1 VFRKLATRLTAT
13 YVFAAIVLVVIVIA
27 AVTAFVLSTFGV
39 LTREASASV
48 ARQVPEE
55 VRQQVARDGSFV
67 AAAPDIARHLTRP
80 GLRIVVVGSD
90 NGLLRVLAESAS
102 DERGRAD
109 LIVRRWPMFVGP
121 PIDRLAEGA
130 PGPGGP
136 AGFGPGPSNGPP
148 PGAGPGF
155 GAEPGN
161 GPPPGAGPP
170 QGSDRGAP
178 SPSRQYERMP
188 PFPFGLNALLRVE
201 PQTVVLRGG
210 HVTIVPDPRQ
220 LAHTI
225 NQFWIAML
233 PIGIFVVATAWLLG
247 RYIAGQALRPLV
259 QTTESLRRFGE
270 GDFSPRPINYVERN
284 EIGELA
290 KAYNAA
296 AAQVSAAF
304 AERHAA
310 EVQMR
315 SFVADAGHELRT
327 PLTVIMG
334 YIDVLRR
341 RAHADPANAKIFETM
356 LAESRRMRALIEK
369 LIVLARLENPQ
380 LHERQR
386 ETVDLAEIAQ
396 RVALA
401 AQAIHAG
408 RQVNVSFGEGGE
420 ALVRGD
426 EAELYDALGNLV
438 ENALKYA
445 PQSSV
450 DVTVRGEEGDIVVAV
465 CDEGP
470 GIAAEEQPRIF
481 DRFYRGRDRAEA
493 DGFGLGLA
501 IAKRSVE
508 RSGGRLTVESEPGHG
523 CRFTIR
529 IARASRGE
537 VTMLAV

>member
-1 VFRKLATRLTAT
+1 MFRKLATRLTAA
-13 YVFAAIVLVVIVIA
+13 YVFAAIVLVIIVIA
-27 AVTAFVLSTFGV
+27 AVTTFVLSTFGV

-55 VRQQVARDGSFV
+55 VRQQKARDGTFA

-80 GLRIVVVGSD
+80 GLRIVVVGD
-90 NGLLRVLAESAS
+90 AGHMRVLAESSS
-102 DERGRAD
+102 DERGQAE
-109 LIVRRWPMFVGP
+109 LTVRRWAIGALP
-121 PIDRLAEGA
+121 PG

-136 AGFGPGPSNGPP
+136 GPGGGAGFGPPLGFGP
-148 PGAGPGF
+148 PGAS
-155 GAEPGN
+155 E
-161 GPPPGAGPP
+161 
-170 QGSDRGAP
+170 RGAP
-178 SPSRQYERMP
+178 SSRQYERMP
-188 PFPFGLNALLRVE
+188 PFPFGLNALIRID
-201 PQTVVLRGG
+201 PQTISFRGG
-210 HVTIVPDPRQ
+210 HVTIGPDPRP
-220 LAHTI
+220 LARTI

-233 PIGIFVVATAWLLG
+233 PIGIFVVVAAWLLG
-247 RYIAGQALRPLV
+247 RYIAGEALRPLV

-270 GDFSPRPINYVERN
+270 GDFTPRPIRHVERN
-284 EIGELA
+284 EIGELVN
-290 KAYNAA
+290 AYNAA

-310 EVQMR
+310 EVLMR

-341 RAHADPANAKIFETM
+341 RAHVEPATAKIFETM

-380 LHERQR
+380 LAERQR
-386 ETVDLAEIAQ
+386 ETVDLAEIAE

-401 AQAIHAG
+401 AHAVHPG
-408 RQVNVSFGEGGE
+408 RSVCVSREGE

-426 EAELYDALGNLV
+426 ENELYDALGNLV

-445 PQSSV
+445 PQSTV
-450 DVTVRGEEGDIVVAV
+450 DVRVCDAQGDVVV
-465 CDEGP
+465 EVSDEGP
-470 GIAAEEQPRIF
+470 GIDTAEQPRIF
-481 DRFYRGRDRAEA
+481 DRFYRGRDRASAE
-493 DGFGLGLA
+493 GFGLGLA

-508 RSGGRLTVESEPGHG
+508 RAGGALSVESSLDAG

-529 IARASRGE
+529 IPRASRGE
-537 VTMLAV
+537 RAALAV

>member
-1 VFRKLATRLTAT
+1 
-13 YVFAAIVLVVIVIA
+13 
-27 AVTAFVLSTFGV
+27 
-39 LTREASASV
+39 
-48 ARQVPEE
+48 
-55 VRQQVARDGSFV
+55 
-67 AAAPDIARHLTRP
+67 
-80 GLRIVVVGSD
+80 
-90 NGLLRVLAESAS
+90 
-102 DERGRAD
+102 
-109 LIVRRWPMFVGP
+109 
-121 PIDRLAEGA
+121 
-130 PGPGGP
+130 
-136 AGFGPGPSNGPP
+136 
-148 PGAGPGF
+148 
-155 GAEPGN
+155 
-161 GPPPGAGPP
+161 
-170 QGSDRGAP
+170 
-178 SPSRQYERMP
+178 MP

-201 PQTVVLRGG
+201 PQTVVLHGG

-233 PIGIFVVATAWLLG
+233 PIGIFVVTTAWLLG

-270 GDFSPRPINYVERN
+270 GDFTPRPVRHFERN
-284 EIGELA
+284 EIGELVN
-290 KAYNAA
+290 AYNAA

-334 YIDVLRR
+334 YIDILRR
-341 RAHADPANAKIFETM
+341 RAHAEPANAKIFETM

-380 LHERQR
+380 QHERQR
-386 ETVDLAEIAQ
+386 ETVDLAEIAE

-401 AQAIHAG
+401 AHAIHPDRHVRVA
-408 RQVNVSFGEGGE
+408 FGGGGE

-445 PQSSV
+445 PQSLV
-450 DVTVRGEEGDIVVAV
+450 DVTVRADDGDIVVDVA
-465 CDEGP
+465 DEGP
-470 GIAAEEQPRIF
+470 GIASDEQPRIF

-493 DGFGLGLA
+493 EGFGLGLA

-508 RSGGRLTVESEPGHG
+508 RAGGQLTVESDPGHG

-529 IARASRGE
+529 IPRASRGE
-537 VTMLAV
+537 ATMLAV

>member
-1 VFRKLATRLTAT
+1 MFRKLATRLTAT

-27 AVTAFVLSTFGV
+27 AVTTFVLSTFGV
-39 LTREASASV
+39 LTRQATASV

-55 VRQQVARDGSFV
+55 VRQQKARDGTFA

-80 GLRIVVVGSD
+80 GLRIIVVGND
-90 NGLLRVLAESAS
+90 DGTRVLAESAS
-102 DERGRAD
+102 DERGQAE
-109 LIVRRWPMFVGP
+109 LNVRRFASGEQPAGGLGAGGP
-121 PIDRLAEGA
+121 GAGGA
-130 PGPGGP
+130 PI
-136 AGFGPGPSNGPP
+136 GPP
-148 PGAGPGF
+148 PGF
-155 GAEPGN
+155 
-161 GPPPGAGPP
+161 GPPPGN
-170 QGSDRGAP
+170 DRGGP
-178 SPSRQYERMP
+178 SARQYERMP
-188 PFPFGLNALLRVE
+188 PFPFGLNMLLRIE
-201 PQTVVLRGG
+201 PQTISFTGG
-210 HVTIVPDPRQ
+210 RVTILPDPRP
-220 LAHTI
+220 LARTI

-233 PIGIFVVATAWLLG
+233 PIGAFVVVAAWLLG

-270 GDFSPRPINYVERN
+270 GDFTPRPIRHVERN
-284 EIGELA
+284 EIGELVN
-290 KAYNAA
+290 AYNAA

-341 RAHADPANAKIFETM
+341 RGHVEPATAKIFETM

-380 LHERQR
+380 LAERQR
-386 ETVDLAEIAQ
+386 ETVDLAEIAE
-396 RVALA
+396 RVTLA
-401 AQAIHAG
+401 TRAIHAE
-408 RQVNVSFGEGGE
+408 RIVRVSRDAE

-426 EAELYDALGNLV
+426 ENELYDALGNLV

-445 PQSSV
+445 PQSAV
-450 DVTVRGEEGDIVVAV
+450 DVRVGSDAEDIVVEV
-465 CDEGP
+465 SDEGP
-470 GIAAEEQPRIF
+470 GIAADEQPRIF

-493 DGFGLGLA
+493 EGFGLGLA

-508 RSGGRLTVESEPGHG
+508 RAGGALSVESNAGAG

-529 IARASRGE
+529 IPRASRGE
-537 VTMLAV
+537 ATLLAV